1 MDNTFFSRP
10 QPKCIDKIIERQSDW
25 NDNFNYLGQQIP
37 LFNSHVSELWINVT
51 NHGKTSVKRM
61 RARAKLYPI
70 PKKPRQLSDRERP
83 KDISDEEWNFQ
94 KRQHETFI
102 AETELARSNK
112 TYGTPLPFSKTP
124 KGTIGLPWTQ
134 VDQTTYET
142 DLTPLSDE
150 ASAKL
155 VTAYRLDDHVVKE
168 LSKRQLIITS
178 EGEQI
183 GILAV
188 GNDLMVLLNVTND
201 QKIEHEFAIKFW
213 IVAEKYYKRSFRDS
227 PC

>member
-1 MDNTFFSRP
+1 MVRPQSKECERGPSCIQFPRSQDNSLIERDRKTYPMKNGISRKDNTKRLS
-10 QPKCIDKIIERQSDW
+10 PKQSWPVRIRLTERLSPS
-25 NDNFNYLGQQIP
+25 LKP
-37 LFNSHVSELWINVT
+37 
-51 NHGKTSVKRM
+51 
-61 RARAKLYPI
+61 
-70 PKKPRQLSDRERP
+70 PKV
-83 KDISDEEWNFQ
+83 
-94 KRQHETFI
+94 
-102 AETELARSNK
+102 
-112 TYGTPLPFSKTP
+112 
-124 KGTIGLPWTQ
+124 TIGLPWTQ

-213 IVAEKYYKRSFRDS
+213 IVAENITKEVSEILHVEIPTSLNSISCRKLHKNLKEYKEFDKLLKV
-227 PC
+227 